1 MKANINIE
9 KKNKKVYVTVEVR
22 KQCHRNYNHIL
33 QYGTQDVLHYLEEEG
48 IKVGNC
54 IQEAKVFNRR
64 QSTCE
69 GTWVFETP
77 APPKTRKKTTTKKVE
92 KVLDFSSEDVII
104 NETFEQKED

>member
-9 KKNKKVYVTVEVR
+9 KKNKKVYVTVEVK

-54 IQEAKVFNRR
+54 V
-64 QSTCE
+64 
-69 GTWVFETP
+69 
-77 APPKTRKKTTTKKVE
+77 
-92 KVLDFSSEDVII
+92 
-104 NETFEQKED
+104 